1 MREFN
6 NDINQIASAS
16 FEIPLRLFGNKITG
30 KEQIF
35 FIFLMNDENCSLSAI
50 VDPPTIIPTES
61 EFVISSNKH
70 DISSSSLL
78 IGSSKDR

>member
-1 MREFN
+1 
-6 NDINQIASAS
+6 
-16 FEIPLRLFGNKITG
+16 
-30 KEQIF
+30 
-35 FIFLMNDENCSLSAI
+35 ENCSLSAI
-50 VDPPTIIPTES
+50 VDPPTIIPTEP